1 MDNKY
6 YVYAF
11 LREDNSPY
19 YIGKG
24 HGNRAYSTK
33 RTVKKPKN
41 EERIK
46 ILVENLTEADSFLL
60 EMFLIKYFGRKG
72 YDECGILYNQTKGGE
87 GSSGYKHSKE
97 SLEKMSKSR
106 TGLKRSKE
114 AIEKTANK
122 NRGRKNSKETIE
134 KFKEVN
140 SGVNNPAFG
149 KIWINNGTQN
159 KFVTTDTFQQEYP
172 NWTKGRLMKRNAEGK
187 FTS

>member
-11 LREDNSPY
+11 LREDDSPY

-24 HGNRAYSTK
+24 HGSRAYSTK

-60 EMFLIKYFGRKG
+60 EVFLIKYFGRKG
-72 YDECGILYNQTKGGE
+72 YDEYGILYNQTEGGE
-87 GSSGYKHSKE
+87 GSSGYKHTKE
-97 SLEKMSKSR
+97 SLKKMSDLRK
-106 TGLKRSKE
+106 GKKRSE
-114 AIEKTANK
+114 YAILKTAIKNK
-122 NRGRKNSKETIE
+122 GRKNSEESIL
-134 KFKEVN
+134 KFKEIN
-140 SGVNNPAFG
+140 TGSGNPAYG

-159 KFVTTDTFQQEYP
+159 KLVTTDTFQQEYP
-172 NWTKGRLMKRNAEGK
+172 SWTKGRLMKRNAEGK